1 MADSNR
7 AVWGTVKHVH
17 YNTDSLTPP
26 SLLSRVCSAIAEPPA
41 TGSTATGA
49 TGPEGAAAVD
59 EHTVWRRAL
68 PGTDSAAAATAA
80 YPLWAAVHGRGGS
93 GDSAQWRGL
102 RPSHQVA
109 FSDIIASP
117 KRGAFL
123 KDRTWSGLDVVYT
136 AHMVVMHAA
145 CLLAPATFSWSALA
159 CFAVMYFLTGCIGI
173 TFSFHRQ
180 LSHKSFVTPK
190 WLEYAAAYCGVLAVQ
205 GDPIEWVSSHR
216 HHHAQC
222 DTPADPHTPYE
233 GFWWS
238 HMGWLLDS
246 DATLARVA
254 NRSNAQDMASQAFY
268 QFIAKTYP
276 IHVVASAVAL
286 FALGGLPWLV
296 WGFCVRT
303 VWVYHITWLVNSAAH
318 CWGSQPFATGDLSR
332 NNGVVAALAF
342 GEGWHNNH
350 HAFEFSARHGLEWWQ
365 FDMTWVVIRALQAL
379 GLATKVKLPSEAQMA
394 RLRV

>member
-1 MADSNR
+1 MH
-7 AVWGTVKHVH
+7 GF
-17 YNTDSLTPP
+17 TDTSL
-26 SLLSRVCSAIAEPPA
+26 SLFYRVCSAIAEPPA
-41 TGSTATGA
+41 TGTATGA

-80 YPLWAAVHGRGGS
+80 YPLWAAVHGRGGSGS

-180 LSHKSFVTPK
+180 L
-190 WLEYAAAYCGVLAVQ
+190 
-205 GDPIEWVSSHR
+205 
-216 HHHAQC
+216 
-222 DTPADPHTPYE
+222 
-233 GFWWS
+233 
-238 HMGWLLDS
+238 
-246 DATLARVA
+246 
-254 NRSNAQDMASQAFY
+254 
-268 QFIAKTYP
+268 
-276 IHVVASAVAL
+276 
-286 FALGGLPWLV
+286 
-296 WGFCVRT
+296 
-303 VWVYHITWLVNSAAH
+303 
-318 CWGSQPFATGDLSR
+318 
-332 NNGVVAALAF
+332 
-342 GEGWHNNH
+342 
-350 HAFEFSARHGLEWWQ
+350 
-365 FDMTWVVIRALQAL
+365 
-379 GLATKVKLPSEAQMA
+379 
-394 RLRV
+394 